1 MSTDKIQY
9 ADDLQKIDVFPM
21 GKIFR
26 LTYDVGVDS
35 LRIIAKSKDDLD
47 DLRDAFSITNP
58 GAFFSKQYGYKADA
72 KIYNINK
79 FGFFYSGLVYDI
91 LNWVKTN
98 YGTLQPVAISANCK
112 KYISDILTPLKGKIL
127 EKFSIYNIS
136 DDSGRN
142 SEIAHQ
148 INDQIEEGV
157 SRDKISLH
165 EFTYR
170 DYQHDA
176 VKALITKGYGRG
188 LIQVPTAGGKSFI
201 LANFIWNIWKNID
214 RTYKALILVPNVQ
227 LVKQFYNDLLDYGY
241 EKRDLAMFC
250 GALKKKE
257 RLENDITKAK
267 IIIANRQYVFTN
279 SKLIPEHQ
287 ILICDEV
294 HTTLAQA
301 SQEFVTGD
309 KSLIKVGCTGTLPD
323 SKYDLNNLIGM
334 FGRIVYKQDITTL
347 QSAGFISKLNITTL
361 KILDTNVLNN
371 RNLLFH
377 PNSLVKFKSDGT
389 SDIRFNDAVIA
400 EHEYFAKYYMDL
412 YKPVLEY
419 VNSLNGNTLVLFDKI
434 DIGTNIYEY
443 YKELFPNALA
453 FYNDGQTDVDIRE
466 STRASFEKSDGNV
479 LFANVQIMST
489 GVNIKRL
496 HNVVFCFAGKST
508 VRVIQSIGRILRL
521 YKDKDYA
528 NLIDVVFSTKYSQR
542 HYGERLQLYKEFYN
556 KSKPDYMHEFTI

>member
-1 MSTDKIQY
+1 
-9 ADDLQKIDVFPM
+9 
-21 GKIFR
+21 
-26 LTYDVGVDS
+26 
-35 LRIIAKSKDDLD
+35 
-47 DLRDAFSITNP
+47 
-58 GAFFSKQYGYKADA
+58 
-72 KIYNINK
+72 
-79 FGFFYSGLVYDI
+79 
-91 LNWVKTN
+91 
-98 YGTLQPVAISANCK
+98 
-112 KYISDILTPLKGKIL
+112 
-127 EKFSIYNIS
+127 
-136 DDSGRN
+136 
-142 SEIAHQ
+142 
-148 INDQIEEGV
+148 
-157 SRDKISLH
+157 
-165 EFTYR
+165 
-170 DYQHDA
+170 
-176 VKALITKGYGRG
+176 
-188 LIQVPTAGGKSFI
+188 
-201 LANFIWNIWKNID
+201 
-214 RTYKALILVPNVQ
+214 
-227 LVKQFYNDLLDYGY
+227 
-241 EKRDLAMFC
+241 MFC

-301 SQEFVTGD
+301 SQEFVTSD

-377 PNSLVKFKSDGT
+377 PNSFVKFKSDGT

-453 FYNDGQTDVDIRE
+453 FYNDG
-466 STRASFEKSDGNV
+466 
-479 LFANVQIMST
+479 
-489 GVNIKRL
+489 
-496 HNVVFCFAGKST
+496 
-508 VRVIQSIGRILRL
+508 
-521 YKDKDYA
+521 
-528 NLIDVVFSTKYSQR
+528 
-542 HYGERLQLYKEFYN
+542 
-556 KSKPDYMHEFTI
+556 